1 MGSLKVIR
9 RRIRSVTSTQ
19 QITKAMEMVAAAKLR
34 RAQARAAATR
44 PYAVR
49 LTGMLERV
57 AAVAR
62 ERELADPVL
71 APAPGPGAAA
81 DAGVTLLVVVTSDR
95 GLCGGFNTTL
105 FRAVEERLRTA
116 APGSVRL
123 AVVGRRGRDYAAARR
138 WPVAAVFTDV
148 GTDASVAFARRVT
161 EDVLGRFARREVA
174 RVELLYTHFLSAL
187 RREVTHETFLP
198 IGAGG
203 TQAGGTHARGTHAG
217 GTHAGGTHAERGSGS
232 GSGSGAG
239 SGSGG
244 EEARPAGDVLL
255 EPGLEPILEELLPR
269 FATAR
274 MLAALADSRASEEGA
289 RMTAMGAA
297 SKNAGELLDAL
308 VLERN
313 RLRQSMITREILDI
327 VGGAEALV

>member
-203 TQAGGTHARGTHAG
+203 TQAGGTHARGTHA
-217 GTHAGGTHAERGSGS
+217 ERGSGS
-232 GSGSGAG
+232 GSG
-239 SGSGG
+239 G
-244 EEARPAGDVLL
+244 EDAPPAGDVLL

-313 RLRQSMITREILDI
+313 RLRQTMITREILDI